1 MRTAW
6 LRKSLDQETDDD
18 VRIEI
23 EKVAEQA
30 IQTREARQT
39 QILVANVQQTRDGKT
54 PDELDEDYVSLD
66 LPATESPPLPG
77 HTDGPVTIVDSL
89 NMPGIF
95 FRVG

>member
-6 LRKSLDQETDDD
+6 LRKSLNQETDDD
-18 VRIEI
+18 VEIEI

-30 IQTREARQT
+30 IHERETRQT
-39 QILVANVQQTRDGKT
+39 QVLVANVRQTRDGKT
-54 PDELDEDYVSLD
+54 PDELDEDYEALD
-66 LPATESPPLPG
+66 LPALDAPALPA
-77 HTDGPVTIVDSL
+77 HSDGPVTIVDSL